1 MTSPI
6 DICNMALAHIGE
18 RSDINSIDPP
28 EASVEAQRCA
38 QFYPMTRRT
47 LLALH
52 PWSFATKR
60 FTANDLSPA
69 NDVPQAWAY
78 AYGLPSGV
86 IRITGV
92 YDPADWRDETYAD
105 QIAYEI
111 GSDSSGP
118 RILFCNVPDAI
129 IRYTFDQTDSTFYP
143 PLFVEALAWLLAG
156 KLAGPTI
163 KGTEGMRVAQGA
175 TQTGMAWALKAAAED
190 ANQSASRK
198 IRADDRHRAPWM
210 DARGSNLYG
219 RTDY

>member
-1 MTSPI
+1 MTAPV

-60 FTANDLSPA
+60 VLAADLSPS
-69 NDVPQAWAY
+69 NDVPGNWAY
-78 AYGLPSGV
+78 AYALPSDV

-92 YDPADWRDETYAD
+92 YGAGQWKDEEYAPEL
-105 QIAYEI
+105 AYET
-111 GSDSSGP
+111 GSAGSGP
-118 RILFCNVPDAI
+118 RIIYSNAPDAT
-129 IRYTFDQTDSTFYP
+129 IRYTFNQVDSTLYP
-143 PLFVEALAWLLAG
+143 PLFVEAFTWLLAG

-175 TQTGMAWALKAAAED
+175 TQTGMSWAVKAAAED
-190 ANQSASRK
+190 ANQSSSRK
-198 IRADDRHRAPWM
+198 IRQDDRHMAPWM
-210 DARGSNLYG
+210 ANRGSLLWT
-219 RTDY
+219 RTE